1 MHDRLHGLA
10 LPSAL
15 ASAVAL
21 ALLLPG
27 AAGATPLAYGVP
39 STDPYTD
46 GYPSSAEREL
56 HLWTN
61 AVRVDPEAFADAYQS
76 GGCSFEGF
84 SSNEQ
89 IPHDPLTLDMGLAEA
104 ARYHSDDMNATGNFS
119 HSSSDGTSFG
129 ERLSWFYK
137 GGMVGENIAWNYGSP
152 WNTVMTGWMCSS
164 GHRANIMTD
173 YLELGTGIVG
183 EYYTQDFGGGEQDT
197 RGPVAMG
204 AHTPQ
209 EASSEADFLA
219 DWLDDAAPAE
229 LVVVVDREETAL
241 TLLYGEELRGVFGAT
256 VPLEPLDCHAYYFR
270 WETADGE
277 TGTFPEQGSY
287 TFGGACEDGIG
298 WTAEQGDGSGGLGT
312 LPGGGGGGGGLAEG
326 SGDGPPDLADPRLIG
341 CATLPGG
348 GASAVVAGLTM
359 LGLAARRRRGP

>member
-1 MHDRLHGLA
+1 MVPRLRLSPLVG
-10 LPSAL
+10 
-15 ASAVAL
+15 

-27 AAGATPLAYGVP
+27 VAAAAPWPYGVP

-61 AVRVDPEAFADAYQS
+61 AVRVDPEAFSAAYQE
-76 GGCSFEGF
+76 GGCSFESF
-84 SSNEQ
+84 SSSEQ

-104 ARYHSDDMNATGNFS
+104 ARYHSADMEATGNFS
-119 HSSSDGTSFG
+119 HDSSDGTSFG

-152 WNTVMTGWMCSS
+152 WNTVMLGWMCSS

-197 RGPVAMG
+197 RGAVAMG

-209 EASSEADFLA
+209 DASAEADFLA
-219 DWLDDAAPAE
+219 DWLDDASPVE
-229 LVVVVDREETAL
+229 LVVVVDQQETAL
-241 TLLYGEELRGVFGAT
+241 SLRYGEETRGVYGAT
-256 VPLEPLDCHAYYFR
+256 VALEALDCHQYYFR
-270 WETADGE
+270 WETADGD

-298 WTAEQGDGSGGLGT
+298 WTGAQAGGGGLT
-312 LPGGGGGGGGLAEG
+312 LPGGGGGGGGGLAEG

-341 CATLPGG
+341 CASLPAS
-348 GASAVVAGLTM
+348 GAPLAGAGLAL
-359 LGLAARRRRGP
+359 LGLAARRRRRP

>member
-1 MHDRLHGLA
+1 MVPRLR
-10 LPSAL
+10 PSA
-15 ASAVAL
+15 AAL

-39 STDPYTD
+39 STDPYPD

-61 AVRVDPEAFADAYQS
+61 AVRVDPEAFAEAYQA

-89 IPHDPLTLDMGLAEA
+89 IPHDPLTLDMGLAQA

-119 HSSSDGTSFG
+119 HSSSDGTSFS

-152 WNTVMTGWMCSS
+152 WNTVMTGWMCSA

-209 EASSEADFLA
+209 GASSEADFLV
-219 DWLDDAAPAE
+219 DWLDDAAPVE
-229 LVVVVDREETAL
+229 LVVVVDREEAAL
-241 TLLYGEELRGVFGAT
+241 SLLYGVETRGVFGAT
-256 VPLEPLDCHAYYFR
+256 VPLEALDCHQYYFR
-270 WETADGE
+270 WETADGDM
-277 TGTFPEQGSY
+277 GTFPEQGSY
-287 TFGGACEDGIG
+287 TFGGACDDGIG
-298 WTAEQGDGSGGLGT
+298 WTSAQAGGGGLT

-326 SGDGPPDLADPRLIG
+326 SGDGAPDLADPRLIG
-341 CATLPGG
+341 CSTSAAAGALPGG
-348 GASAVVAGLTM
+348 AALSGMGLAL
-359 LGLAARRRRGP
+359 LGLAARRRRP